1 MIDLDKYRIF
11 YEVAKEKNIT
21 KASENLYISQ
31 PAVSQVIK
39 KLEDELGITLF
50 IRNKKGVELTKFGK
64 DIFQRVEGAM
74 IALNSIDR
82 IVEEESELLKG
93 NLVIGSG
100 SNVARELLT
109 LPIKNFLQEFPNVQ
123 ITQVEDVQSNMINGL
138 RNGKIDIVISQQN
151 DEIEDLIFYP
161 LLSHQY
167 VFVKAKGV
175 NTDRFITISKGSYT
189 QQLFKEFTNK
199 YKKDF
204 SLLTVSGYRMAIDL
218 AKLGVGI
225 TLVPKFLVNALID
238 REKLETTFNDCKL
251 PTVTFGYYINPL
263 ISTPATEVFI
273 KFLKYE

>member
-1 MIDLDKYRIF
+1 
-11 YEVAKEKNIT
+11 
-21 KASENLYISQ
+21 
-31 PAVSQVIK
+31 
-39 KLEDELGITLF
+39 
-50 IRNKKGVELTKFGK
+50 
-64 DIFQRVEGAM
+64 M

-109 LPIKNFLQEFPNVQ
+109 LPFKNFLQEFPNVQ
-123 ITQVEDVQSNMINGL
+123 ITQVEDVQSNMINDL

-151 DEIEDLIFYP
+151 DEIEDLAFCP
-161 LLSHQY
+161 LLTHKY

-225 TLVPKFLVNALID
+225 TLVPKFLVNTLID
-238 REKLETTFNDCKL
+238 REELETTFNDYKL